1 MDIVR
6 NARFPH
12 FVNLG
17 IIIIF
22 IFISIKESK
31 TQPTKAPFANT
42 KQPIR
47 SREILRPNNER
58 TLIGR
63 NPAVIYKREDE

>member
-1 MDIVR
+1 MDIER
-6 NARFPH
+6 NARFPQ
-12 FVNLG
+12 FVNLR
-17 IIIIF
+17 IIITF
-22 IFISIKESK
+22 IIISMKESK